1 MEKINGVYLLG
12 ILAGQNFV
20 ILISGVCLIRH
31 PGWKKI
37 PKNNKHPRTY
47 IRNRRVSTQ
56 FMKAKKITN
65 VNLVAKH
72 LLKEDIWICTFTRFM
87 KTTKT
92 ISLCQAIGIAL
103 TDLHCFSTLRLKF
116 SDTDIM
122 YWNGNFN
129 FKVIRCLWKMLQQK
143 IHFWPFI
150 NIFVLEAMFQIS
162 ICDS

>member
-1 MEKINGVYLLG
+1 M
-12 ILAGQNFV
+12 
-20 ILISGVCLIRH
+20 CLIRH

-92 ISLCQAIGIAL
+92 ISLCQAIAL
-103 TDLHCFSTLRLKF
+103 KKHIYIIHEDYKNYKCELCEK
-116 SDTDIM
+116 
-122 YWNGNFN
+122 NFQHY
-129 FKVIRCLWKMLQQK
+129 IISK
-143 IHFWPFI
+143 IKSKLFMMGGKTT
-150 NIFVLEAMFQIS
+150 NVTFVTRILL
-162 ICDS
+162 